1 MSDNQ
6 PLSGTWGLAE
16 GDPIA
21 PGLAAVADLGGGNL
35 YEVWLAFDERLHTLV
50 VAKMLRPSHLG
61 VESSRQAMA
70 REVEMLQR
78 LQHPSIVR
86 MFGHDLE
93 GPAIP
98 YFTLEYID
106 GPTLSSLIRT
116 HGALPVHQLLPLA
129 LELASA
135 LHFMSTE
142 DVVHLDLKP
151 SNVVMGA
158 PAKLLDLS
166 IAMEATTAAGID
178 YPLGSDEYMAPEQCD
193 PGPHGQMGLASDV
206 WGLGA
211 TLYRAATGERAFH
224 REPRWSQLYDE
235 PMPMPAT
242 VAPPVAALILDCLAP
257 DPADRPAPAEIVAR
271 IEPMMEALPTA
282 WLSGFSLMRR

>member
-1 MSDNQ
+1 MSD
-6 PLSGTWGLAE
+6 TWGLAE
-16 GDPIA
+16 GDAIA

-50 VAKMLRPSHLG
+50 VAKMLRPSHLD

-70 REVEMLQR
+70 RETGMLQR

-86 MFGHDLE
+86 MFGHDLDA
-93 GPAIP
+93 PKP
-98 YFTLEYID
+98 YMTLEYID

-135 LHFMSTE
+135 LHYLGTE
-142 DVVHLDLKP
+142 DAVHLDLKP
-151 SNVVMGA
+151 SNVIMGA
-158 PAKLLDLS
+158 PAKLVDLS
-166 IAMEATTAAGID
+166 IAMDATTAAGID
-178 YPLGSDEYMAPEQCD
+178 YPLGSDEYMAPEQCV
-193 PGPHGQMGLASDV
+193 PGTHGQMGLASDV

-211 TLYRAATGERAFH
+211 TLYRAATGVRPFH

-235 PMPMPAT
+235 PMPMPPT
-242 VAPPVAALILDCLAP
+242 VAPPVAAIILDCMAP
-257 DPADRPAPAEIVAR
+257 DPADRPLPAEIVAR

>member
-1 MSDNQ
+1 MTE
-6 PLSGTWGLAE
+6 TWGLAE
-16 GDPIA
+16 GDLIA

-50 VAKMLRPSHLG
+50 VAKMLRPSHLD
-61 VESSRQAMA
+61 VDSSRQAMA
-70 REVEMLQR
+70 REVAMLQR
-78 LQHPSIVR
+78 LQHPSVVR
-86 MFGHDLE
+86 MFGHDLDA
-93 GPAIP
+93 PKP
-98 YFTLEYID
+98 HFTLEYID

-135 LHFMSTE
+135 LHYLGTE
-142 DVVHLDLKP
+142 NAVHLDLKP
-151 SNVVMGA
+151 SNVIMGA
-158 PAKLLDLS
+158 PAKLVDLS
-166 IAMEATTAAGID
+166 IAMDATAAAEID
-178 YPLGSDEYMAPEQCD
+178 YPLGSDEYMAPEQCV
-193 PGPHGQMGLASDV
+193 PGTHGQMGPASDV

-211 TLYRAATGERAFH
+211 TLYRAATGVRPFH

-235 PMPMPAT
+235 PMPMPPT
-242 VAPPVAALILDCLAP
+242 VAPPVAAIILDCMAP
-257 DPADRPAPAEIVAR
+257 DPADRPSPAEITAR

>member
-1 MSDNQ
+1 MSE
-6 PLSGTWGLAE
+6 TWGLAE
-16 GDPIA
+16 GDLIA

-35 YEVWLAFDERLHTLV
+35 FEVWLAFDERLHTLV
-50 VAKMLRPSHLG
+50 VVKMLRPTQIDS
-61 VESSRQAMA
+61 ESSRRALA
-70 REVEMLQR
+70 REIEMLDR

-86 MFGHDLE
+86 MFGHDVN
-93 GPAIP
+93 ADKP
-98 YFTLEYID
+98 YLVLEYID
-106 GPTLSSLIRT
+106 GPTLSSLIST

-135 LHFMSTE
+135 LHYMSSE

-151 SNVVMGA
+151 SNIVMGA

-178 YPLGSDEYMAPEQCD
+178 YPLGSDEYMAPEQCA
-193 PGPHGQMGLASDV
+193 PGTHGQMGLASDV

-211 TLYRAATGERAFH
+211 TLYRAATGVRPFH

-235 PMPMPAT
+235 PMPMPPT
-242 VAPPVAALILDCLAP
+242 VAPPVAAIILDCMAP
-257 DPADRPAPAEIVAR
+257 DPADRPTPAEIVAR